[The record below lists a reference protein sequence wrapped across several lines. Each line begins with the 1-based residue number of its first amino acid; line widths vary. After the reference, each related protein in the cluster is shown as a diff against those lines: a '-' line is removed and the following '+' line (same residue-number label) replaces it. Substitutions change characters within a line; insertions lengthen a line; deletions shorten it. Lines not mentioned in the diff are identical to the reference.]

1 MLLIQV
7 FPLNETHSTP
17 TCCTEQSSDV
27 AIDPCGA
34 ISLMRIIYISHSYFY
49 EAVCTIMT
57 SSPTVRF
64 VNVTNSGST
73 KRVRVNIVYERGLET
88 NLATLSGQG
97 GWSDDVPPSLDL
109 EGYEDEVPE
118 WGGAEQEVSSGVAD
132 WGDYGEQDG
141 AGACT
146 SRSSELNW
154 EEGKCCVQYSPTREL
169 DKSLAEGKFQ
179 DTKSHWDAKE
189 FVPAAGVDGCR
200 SKQQHSNEE
209 PGSQSGRTAFC
220 RLCKIQVKSTL
231 RRTHIYSHHLQQPMY
246 KCPLCDISST
256 YHLSNIRVHIRKIH
270 NVANEPVCFK
280 EKLEN
285 DINSLLYRCFGDRQ
299 IFRRQDPEVITCLN
313 DIINSVCNGTSLD
326 IRTSK
331 TTASSFLP
339 LSHVS
344 ASQLIADGAVSNT
357 PFIDS
362 AFSVRSQPRNTCR
375 LCFET
380 NVKHLERH
388 VLQYH
393 IKKPMYLCPHC
404 TFSSF
409 YSPTSVKDHIKTRHS
424 LCSPVP
430 IDVRN
435 EYTELIQSVYDQC
448 FLDDPNTFLNRIF
461 LRQPS

>member
-1 MLLIQV
+1 
-7 FPLNETHSTP
+7 
-17 TCCTEQSSDV
+17 
-27 AIDPCGA
+27 
-34 ISLMRIIYISHSYFY
+34 
-49 EAVCTIMT
+49 
-57 SSPTVRF
+57 
-64 VNVTNSGST
+64 T

-154 EEGKCCVQYSPTREL
+154 GRSVNADENFGSPFLRYHINLKRKANAAYSPTREL

-220 RLCKIQVKSTL
+220 RLCKIHVKSTL

-331 TTASSFLP
+331 TTGENSSQHSFL
-339 LSHVS
+339 
-344 ASQLIADGAVSNT
+344 T
-357 PFIDS
+357 
-362 AFSVRSQPRNTCR
+362 
-375 LCFET
+375 
-380 NVKHLERH
+380 K
-388 VLQYH
+388 
-393 IKKPMYLCPHC
+393 
-404 TFSSF
+404 
-409 YSPTSVKDHIKTRHS
+409 
-424 LCSPVP
+424 
-430 IDVRN
+430 
-435 EYTELIQSVYDQC
+435 
-448 FLDDPNTFLNRIF
+448 FLLFF
-461 LRQPS
+461 C